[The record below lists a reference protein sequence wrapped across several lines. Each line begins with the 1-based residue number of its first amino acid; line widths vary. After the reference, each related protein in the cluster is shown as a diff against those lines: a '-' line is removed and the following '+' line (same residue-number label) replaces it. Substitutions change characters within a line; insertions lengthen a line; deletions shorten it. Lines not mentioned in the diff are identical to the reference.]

1 MTCGE
6 ARKAKEGALGL
17 LEVELK
23 YHACVYYIY
32 ESKEHK
38 VQQIRKGIRK
48 VQSPL

>member
-1 MTCGE
+1 MTCGQ

-23 YHACVYYIY
+23 YHY